1 MIQPDSNRHDSDEKK
16 HDGESSRAWLALLVI
31 ILLAG
36 VVGWFW
42 LARDPESREKL
53 AQRFQNLDSITET
66 VTSTLQDMASSLHG
80 FATKARDSFIGQPP
94 APEIGATS
102 GSALPGAPPK
112 TLAPIETPED
122 LEKALAQQGPPQEGG
137 ASERG
142 VLNPEDQTVP
152 PDAGR
157 KDDAVVR
164 TDFIDDLASWL
175 VKGYTPTTQGQSA
188 QMTASLQ
195 SANLRYGMGMKGL
208 AWIGED
214 LTAGRAAALNYVYT
228 PAMLDALYRL
238 YINRFMESVNRTL
251 DAPSTG
257 EKTLSRT
264 QKTDFYTS
272 YARRFRSLS
281 GALQGVA
288 ALPDF
293 TRQMDELKRTA
304 QRVID
309 ANAQYS
315 ELVFASDEAREQGNI
330 ARAETLRQRMD
341 SASHV
346 YRQAVI
352 DREKSREAF
361 AQLVRKNPTTRDIDS
376 ESILYIAS
384 WVERRVRNAPDR
396 MEATFQAATLFLN
409 LAQQFETAEQT
420 IQNGG
425 VPAASTLPTLNTE
438 PAPQATPPYSPTNP
452 ATLPNQVA
460 PGVPGVPSAPI
471 AQPTFSAPTASPVAS
486 PAQTHS
492 LPAQQR
498 PTPQADE
505 HVVRQPITPMP
516 PR

>member
-1 MIQPDSNRHDSDEKK
+1 MITPNHTDSVTRASDEKK
-16 HDGESSRAWLALLVI
+16 HGGESGRGKPWIALLI
-31 ILLAG
+31 ILVLAG

-53 AQRFQNLDSITET
+53 ARRFQDLDSITET
-66 VTSTLQDMASSLHG
+66 VTSTLRGVASSVHS
-80 FATKARDSFIGQPP
+80 FATKARDTFVGQPP

-112 TLAPIETPED
+112 TPAPIETPED
-122 LEKALAQQGPPQEGG
+122 LEKALAEQGPPQEGG

-142 VLNPEDQTVP
+142 ALTPEDQTVP

-164 TDFIDDLASWL
+164 TDFIDDLASWM
-175 VKGYTPTTQGQSA
+175 VNGYTPVAQGHPG

-214 LTAGRAAALNYVYT
+214 LTAGRAAALDYIYT

-238 YINRFMESVNRTL
+238 YINRFMESVNKTL
-251 DAPSTG
+251 DAPNAG
-257 EKTLSRT
+257 EKALSRT

-293 TRQMDELKRTA
+293 TRQMDELKQAA
-304 QRVID
+304 QRVVD

-315 ELVFASDEAREQGNI
+315 ELVFASDEAREQGNT

-341 SASHV
+341 SASHT

-361 AQLVRKNPTTRDIDS
+361 AQLVRKNPTARDIDS

-384 WVERRVRNAPDR
+384 WVERRVRKAPDK

-409 LAQQFETAEQT
+409 LAQQFEAAEQT
-420 IQNGG
+420 LQNGG
-425 VPAASTLPTLNTE
+425 TPVAPVMPTMNPAPAVPTESAAEEPVQAMPQNNLPAQPR
-438 PAPQATPPYSPTNP
+438 PAPQPDAYSVR
-452 ATLPNQVA
+452 Q
-460 PGVPGVPSAPI
+460 
-471 AQPTFSAPTASPVAS
+471 PVA
-486 PAQTHS
+486 PAQT
-492 LPAQQR
+492 LR
-498 PTPQADE
+498 
-505 HVVRQPITPMP
+505 
-516 PR
+516 